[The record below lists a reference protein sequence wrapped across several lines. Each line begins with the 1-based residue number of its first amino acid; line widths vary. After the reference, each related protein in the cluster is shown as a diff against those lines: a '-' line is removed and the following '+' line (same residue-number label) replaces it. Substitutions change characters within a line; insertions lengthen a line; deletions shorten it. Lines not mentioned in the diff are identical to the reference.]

1 MKPSKTA
8 DRPLHRPFA
17 DLKNLLQERELK
29 QPPPPKASASAC
41 RKVESDSEEDALLFQ
56 RAMTG
61 VAPLNHGRRLDDP
74 RHRAAAAPLA
84 RTVVGEDDTVNR
96 LNCLIRDGKG
106 FIVSQTP
113 EYMEGKGPAVAPD
126 ITERLHRGHYS
137 IEAHID
143 LHGQTAAEAEA
154 SLNRFLREST
164 RLGRRA
170 VLVIHG
176 RGLSSPDRPVLKNRV
191 DQWLGSGFWRKWVAA
206 YCSARMCD
214 GGAGATYVLLRARPL
229 TKKQRKK
236 RRTSNAERPTS
247 NVEEGK
253 NPLRSDIH
261 S

>member
-1 MKPSKTA
+1 MKHTKPPA
-8 DRPLHRPFA
+8 PPLHRPFA
-17 DLKNLLQERELK
+17 DLKKRLKERALK
-29 QPPPPKASASAC
+29 PGPPPEPAASPC
-41 RKVESDSEEDALLFQ
+41 RPTEGGGEDEATLFE
-56 RAMTG
+56 RAMIG
-61 VAPLNHGRRLDDP
+61 VVPLHHGERLCEPGHRRKST
-74 RHRAAAAPLA
+74 PLSCA
-84 RTVVGEDDTVNR
+84 SLNEDDTVSR
-96 LNCLIRDGKG
+96 LHCLIRDGKG

-113 EYMEGKGPAVAPD
+113 EYMEGKGPTVAPD

-143 LHGQTAAEAEA
+143 LHGQTAAEAE
-154 SLNRFLREST
+154 SSFNRFLREST

-191 DQWLGSGFWRKWVAA
+191 DQWLSSGFWRKWVAA

-236 RRTSNAERPTS
+236 RRSTNAGR
-247 NVEEGK
+247 
-253 NPLRSDIH
+253 
-261 S
+261 